1 MSKQRNKLT
10 KTILNFT
17 LEIIYLLTGEDYT
30 VVKNTT
36 GECVILNNCP
46 EKSGGWSRT
55 KSPFTEPK
63 THSLIHERN
72 KEHKILRLANKMI
85 ELLTGEV
92 PIRCQDVTVHLSME
106 EWEYI
111 EEHKDLYKDVM
122 MEDHQPLISLDR
134 IGTKTQSEQ
143 CPHPL
148 HYQVYSEL
156 NESVP
161 QDSQDEALLD
171 IKVEVKDEVEEDPF
185 IKAPDFQYEF
195 SQINPPKGHP
205 KSLCS
210 HSYPEEDHYVLQ
222 NYQGEDLPNISLES
236 RPEEGEF
243 VKGVQLWKE
252 EQIPG
257 IVGTDH
263 LSKNTEGSCPL
274 SHQARNKHMQQSS
287 VENLITLTVYPGHHV
302 IDLSSN
308 PPNQKKLSD
317 QSQIVMQSAD
327 HSRDKMFQCGEC
339 AKLFTKKSNLFVHK
353 RIHTGE
359 KPYTCAECGKCFTRK
374 FSLDQHV
381 RIHTGQKPFSCL
393 ECGQNFV
400 QKSLLF
406 RHKMIH
412 TGEKPVELTCFECGK
427 YFTKKSG
434 LAEHLKI
441 HTGEKPFSCSECG
454 KAFIQKSGL
463 VEHQK
468 IHTGEKLHKCLECGK
483 CFTRKSNLVK
493 HQRFHT
499 GEKPYPCSE
508 CGKRFTQKSVL
519 VEHQRIHTGEKPF
532 LCSECGKRFTQ
543 KSDLVEHQR
552 IHTGEKPYSCSD
564 CGKCFITKVKLKIHQ
579 RIHTGEKPFTCSV
592 CGKGFTQKSHLIKH
606 HRFHSGEKPFTC
618 SECEKCFSKK
628 TSLVYHQRIHRGEM
642 PYS

>member
-1 MSKQRNKLT
+1 MNKQRNKLT

-36 GECVILNNCP
+36 GECATLNCCP
-46 EKSGGWSRT
+46 EKSGGRSRT
-55 KSPFTEPK
+55 QNPFTEPI
-63 THSLIHERN
+63 TPSLIHEKN
-72 KEHKILRLANKMI
+72 MEHKILRLANKMI

-92 PIRCQDVTVHLSME
+92 PIRCQDVTVHFSME

-111 EEHKDLYKDVM
+111 DGHKDLYKDVM
-122 MEDHQPLISLDR
+122 MENHQLLISQDW
-134 IGTKTQSEQ
+134 ISTKNQSEQ
-143 CPHPL
+143 CPRSL
-148 HYQVYSEL
+148 HFQDFSEL
-156 NESVP
+156 NECVP
-161 QDSQDEALLD
+161 QDHQDEALFD
-171 IKVEVKDEVEEDPF
+171 IKVEVKDEVEEEPF
-185 IKAPDFQYEF
+185 MKSDNQYEF
-195 SQINPPKGHP
+195 SPRNPPEGHLRSLYSHGYP
-205 KSLCS
+205 K
-210 HSYPEEDHYVLQ
+210 EDHNIPQ
-222 NYQGEDLPNISLES
+222 NYQGEEFSDVKVERIAE
-236 RPEEGEF
+236 EEGAF

-252 EQIPG
+252 EQIPVFLG
-257 IVGTDH
+257 KDH
-263 LSKNTEGSCPL
+263 LSRTTEGNCLL
-274 SHQARNKHMQQSS
+274 SHKAKDMQHSS
-287 VENLITLTVYPGHHV
+287 VENLITLTVYPGNHI

-308 PPNQKKLSD
+308 SPNYKEPSE
-317 QSQIVMQSAD
+317 QSKIVTPSTD
-327 HSRDKMFQCGEC
+327 YRRNKMFQCGEC
-339 AKLFTKKSNLFVHK
+339 GKLFTKKSNLFVHK

-359 KPYTCAECGKCFTRK
+359 KPYSCAQCGKCFTRK

-381 RIHTGQKPFSCL
+381 RTHTGQKPFSCS
-393 ECGQNFV
+393 ECGQSFV

-406 RHKMIH
+406 SHKMIH

-434 LAEHLKI
+434 LAEHQKI

-468 IHTGEKLHKCLECGK
+468 IHTGEKLHKCLECGR

-564 CGKCFITKVKLKIHQ
+564 CGKCFITKVKLKVHQ
-579 RIHTGEKPFTCSV
+579 RIHTGEKPFICSE

-606 HRFHSGEKPFTC
+606 HRFHSGEKPFAC

-628 TSLVYHQRIHRGEM
+628 SSLVYHQRIHTVVM
-642 PYS
+642 PYL

>member
-1 MSKQRNKLT
+1 MKKRRNKLT
-10 KTILNFT
+10 RTILNFT

-30 VVKNTT
+30 VIKNTN
-36 GECVILNNCP
+36 GECLTLNSCL
-46 EKSGGWSRT
+46 EKSGGWSTTRN
-55 KSPFTEPK
+55 PFT
-63 THSLIHERN
+63 HSVMHERS
-72 KEHKILRLANKMI
+72 KERKILRLANKMI

-92 PIRCQDVTVHLSME
+92 PIRCQDVTVHFSME

-111 EEHKDLYKDVM
+111 EGHKDLYKDVIV
-122 MEDHQPLISLDR
+122 ESEQPIISPDM
-134 IGTKTQSEQ
+134 ISTENQSERS
-143 CPHPL
+143 PSSL
-148 HYQVYSEL
+148 HFQDFSKL
-156 NESVP
+156 NECVP
-161 QDSQDEALLD
+161 QDHQGEAIFD
-171 IKVEVKDEVEEDPF
+171 IKVEVKDEVEEEPF
-185 IKAPDFQYEF
+185 MKADYQCEF
-195 SQINPPKGHP
+195 SPRNPPDGH
-205 KSLCS
+205 LRFLYS
-210 HSYPEEDHYVLQ
+210 HSYPEEDHNIPQ
-222 NYQGEDLPNISLES
+222 NYQGEELSDSKVERISD
-236 RPEEGEF
+236 EEGAF
-243 VKGVQLWKE
+243 VKGVQLWNE
-252 EQIPG
+252 EQIP
-257 IVGTDH
+257 VFLGTDH
-263 LSKNTEGSCPL
+263 LSRNTERNCLL
-274 SHQARNKHMQQSS
+274 SHQEKDKDILHSS
-287 VENLITLTVYPGHHV
+287 VENLITLTVYPGHH
-302 IDLSSN
+302 ITDLSSN
-308 PPNQKKLSD
+308 SPNHKEPSEK
-317 QSQIVMQSAD
+317 SQIFTPSTD
-327 HSRDKMFQCGEC
+327 HRQNKMFQCGEC
-339 AKLFTKKSNLFVHK
+339 GKLFTKKSNLFVHK
-353 RIHTGE
+353 RIHTGD
-359 KPYTCAECGKCFTRK
+359 KPYSCAKCGKCFTRK

-381 RIHTGQKPFSCL
+381 RTHTGHKPFSCS
-393 ECGQNFV
+393 ECGQSFV

-406 RHKMIH
+406 RHEMMH

-434 LAEHLKI
+434 LAEHQKI

-552 IHTGEKPYSCSD
+552 IHTGEKPYSCFD
-564 CGKCFITKVKLKIHQ
+564 CGKCFITKVKLKVHQ
-579 RIHTGEKPFTCSV
+579 RIHTGEKPFTCSE

-606 HRFHSGEKPFTC
+606 HRFHSGEKPFAC

-628 TSLVYHQRIHRGEM
+628 SSLVYHQRIHTGEM
-642 PYS
+642 PCS